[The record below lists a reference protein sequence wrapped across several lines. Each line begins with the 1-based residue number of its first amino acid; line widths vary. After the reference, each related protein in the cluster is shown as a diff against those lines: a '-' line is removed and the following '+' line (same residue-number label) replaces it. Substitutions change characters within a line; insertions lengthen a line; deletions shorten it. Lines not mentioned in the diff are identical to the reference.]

1 MTVSARSSELTSSYM
16 LETSL
21 ESVSLKSLRI
31 LSKSVCRRAC
41 SVAALLVVS
50 FMSAVTSAAQSK
62 SSERDSLVVLISAT
76 SAQAV
81 DISGASYRKVIGP
94 ARFLHN
100 NTYLLCDTAFWNVD
114 SRFIEAIGHVSLI
127 QDETMLTS
135 DKLTYLIDESLA
147 QFRGGVVQLEDKDH
161 NTLRTRHLD
170 YNTADSV
177 AVFKNGGA
185 MRDKDGQIIES
196 VDGSYD
202 SKTKVFKFEENVNMF
217 SDTLFVKSNS
227 MEYNADR
234 QFATFGTATDMWNK
248 DNMLSSDAGWYD
260 RSRELFLFNR
270 KVHLMTD
277 AQEAWSDSLYYYRD
291 VSNVEMLGNVQ
302 ITDTTRSVSALGGRA
317 FYCDSLSSV
326 SMTRKPVV
334 VAETADDR
342 GGKDTVYIGAESFL
356 YYTKMMFE
364 VDSTELAAS
373 QSRISNFS
381 IDPVGE
387 YRKKAAEAAAKA
399 AEEAAKNDPNYRP
412 QNKQQNN
419 GNQGIQPGSENK
431 QQLNGTQGG
440 ADGMPL
446 KSDKEQ
452 LQGGDDTKAAVN
464 EPQKNGDS
472 KGKKKNQRDKAKKR
486 GKQIRQEQNSGLNAA
501 SADSIS
507 VAADSILI
515 GTDSLSSGAVSG
527 SVSDSTRSAGDS
539 LFVADSLSS
548 IADSLSSVDSLAVG
562 ADSLSSVSDSLYS
575 VDSLSIGVDSLAL
588 ADSLAEPLVK
598 DSTKVGFIEAMRNVK
613 LFRKDMQMACDS
625 LLYCDL
631 DSLVRLFIN
640 PAIWQ
645 EGTRQYAADSISVM
659 IKNQSMDR
667 ASLMSDAFISIME
680 DDTHFDQ
687 IKGTEMMA
695 YFDKDGGLQRF
706 DVLGGASALFYLKE
720 HEALATVNKK
730 ESKMLSATFKDGDI
744 ERIYYYDAAKSDGY
758 PVVQLS
764 EEERKLKGFNWAP
777 ERRPAHKDSITTA
790 VLRPTQRREYESRPQ
805 AQFRQTNI
813 YFPGYIDN
821 IHRQIEVRDSLKAVR
836 RAEAARARQ
845 LRELALRDSLAK
857 ADSIALADSL
867 YAKMNAT
874 DSLGTAA
881 ADSLALI
888 DSLAVGDL
896 RDSLAVSSM
905 KDSLSVSDSL
915 SSDASGN
922 ASDKMTK
929 AQLKEQRRKEKKEA
943 AAKRKA
949 EREAAREKRWEEAD
963 SRDAQKKILKDAKK
977 LEKERARKRKALE
990 DAAEQYRK
998 DQAVLERYKSQYE
1011 KKNEKK
1017 KLREAFTRQTIE

>member
-1 MTVSARSSELTSSYM
+1 MGAL
-16 LETSL
+16 L
-21 ESVSLKSLRI
+21 LKSLRT
-31 LSKSVCRRAC
+31 LSKSVSCRLI
-41 SVAALLVVS
+41 SVAAILVMS
-50 FMSAVTSAAQSK
+50 SLSAVTSTAQSK
-62 SSERDSLVVLISAT
+62 SSDRDSLVVLISAT

-234 QFATFGTATDMWNK
+234 QFATFGTSTDMWNK

-260 RSRELFLFNR
+260 RSREMFLFNR

-291 VSNVEMLGNVQ
+291 VSDVEMLGNVQ

-334 VAETADDR
+334 VAETKDDR
-342 GGKDTVYIGAESFL
+342 GDRDTVYIGAEHFL

-373 QSRISNFS
+373 QSRLSNFS

-412 QNKQQNN
+412 QNKQQLNAN
-419 GNQGIQPGSENK
+419 PGGQPNQAGS
-431 QQLNGTQGG
+431 
-440 ADGMPL
+440 
-446 KSDKEQ
+446 SDK
-452 LQGGDDTKAAVN
+452 LIDDKSQITAQISDGEHRKEGVTDSSSVGAGSLATAV
-464 EPQKNGDS
+464 
-472 KGKKKNQRDKAKKR
+472 
-486 GKQIRQEQNSGLNAA
+486 
-501 SADSIS
+501 
-507 VAADSILI
+507 
-515 GTDSLSSGAVSG
+515 DSLS
-527 SVSDSTRSAGDS
+527 T
-539 LFVADSLSS
+539 VADSLTSP
-548 IADSLSSVDSLAVG
+548 
-562 ADSLSSVSDSLYS
+562 
-575 VDSLSIGVDSLAL
+575 VDSLSTVADSLTSPVDSLSTVV
-588 ADSLAEPLVK
+588 DSIAAPIVK
-598 DSTKVGFIEAMRNVK
+598 DSTKVGFIEATRNVK

-625 LLYCDL
+625 LLYSDL

-720 HEALATVNKK
+720 HDALATVNKK

-764 EEERKLKGFNWAP
+764 EEERKLKGFNWTP

-813 YFPGYIDN
+813 YFPGYIED

-836 RAEAARARQ
+836 RAEAERARQ
-845 LRELALRDSLAK
+845 LRELALKDSLAR
-857 ADSIALADSL
+857 ADSIAVADSL
-867 YAKMNAT
+867 YAKMNVS
-874 DSLGTAA
+874 DSLGTDS
-881 ADSLALI
+881 ADSLAL
-888 DSLAVGDL
+888 
-896 RDSLAVSSM
+896 RDSLASM
-905 KDSLSVSDSL
+905 GSLSDSLSVGGVQDSLSVSDSM
-915 SSDASGN
+915 SSAAMSESASGN
-922 ASDKMTK
+922 MTK
-929 AQLKEQRRKEKKEA
+929 AQMKEQRKKEKKEA
-943 AAKRKA
+943 AARKKA
-949 EREAAREKRWEEAD
+949 ERAAAREKRWEEAD
-963 SRDAQKKILKDAKK
+963 SRDAQKKILKDARK
-977 LEKERARKRKALE
+977 LEKERARKRKALD
-990 DAAEQYRK
+990 DAATQYRK

-1011 KKNEKK
+1011 KRKK
-1017 KLREAFTRQTIE
+1017 AN

>member
-1 MTVSARSSELTSSYM
+1 
-16 LETSL
+16 
-21 ESVSLKSLRI
+21 
-31 LSKSVCRRAC
+31 
-41 SVAALLVVS
+41 
-50 FMSAVTSAAQSK
+50 MSAVTSAAQSK

-291 VSNVEMLGNVQ
+291 VSDVEMLGNVQ
-302 ITDTTRSVSALGGRA
+302 ITDTTRSVSALGGKA

-334 VAETADDR
+334 VAETTDDR

-373 QSRISNFS
+373 QSRLSNFG

-412 QNKQQNN
+412 QNKQQLN
-419 GNQGIQPGSENK
+419 GNQGIQPGQENK
-431 QQLNGTQGG
+431 QQLNGNQGG

-464 EPQKNGDS
+464 ELQKNGDS
-472 KGKKKNQRDKAKKR
+472 KKGKKKNTQRDKAKNR
-486 GKQIRQEQNSGLNAA
+486 GKQIRQEQNPGLSAA
-501 SADSIS
+501 SAGLGTSAGLSTSADLSASSTGLSASSDFSVAGGLSNAADSMS

-515 GTDSLSSGAVSG
+515 GNDSLSFGAVSR
-527 SVSDSTRSAGDS
+527 SVTDSIISAGDS
-539 LFVADSLSS
+539 FSVADSLSS
-548 IADSLSSVDSLAVG
+548 VADSLSSLDSLSVGADSLSHLADSLSSVDSL
-562 ADSLSSVSDSLYS
+562 
-575 VDSLSIGVDSLAL
+575 SIGADSLAL

-720 HEALATVNKK
+720 HEVLATVNKK

-764 EEERKLKGFNWAP
+764 EEERKLKGFNWTP

-845 LRELALRDSLAK
+845 LRELALRDSLAR

-867 YAKMNAT
+867 YAKMNAS
-874 DSLGTAA
+874 DSLGAA
-881 ADSLALI
+881 GADSLALS

-896 RDSLAVSSM
+896 RDSVAVSSM

-915 SSDASGN
+915 SSDAISGN

-1011 KKNEKK
+1011 KK
-1017 KLREAFTRQTIE
+1017 KLREAFTRQITE

>member
-1 MTVSARSSELTSSYM
+1 
-16 LETSL
+16 
-21 ESVSLKSLRI
+21 
-31 LSKSVCRRAC
+31 
-41 SVAALLVVS
+41 
-50 FMSAVTSAAQSK
+50 MSAVTSSAQSK

-202 SKTKVFKFEENVNMF
+202 SKTKVFKFEDNVNMF

-291 VSNVEMLGNVQ
+291 VSDVEMLGNVQ

-334 VAETADDR
+334 VAETDD
-342 GGKDTVYIGAESFL
+342 GGRKDTVYVGAEYFL
-356 YYTKMMFE
+356 YYTKMKFE
-364 VDSTELAAS
+364 VDSTEVAAS
-373 QSRISNFS
+373 QSRLSNFS

-412 QNKQQNN
+412 QNKQQVN
-419 GNQGIQPGSENK
+419 GNQGV
-431 QQLNGTQGG
+431 L
-440 ADGMPL
+440 DGMPL

-452 LQGGDDTKAAVN
+452 LQGGNDTKSSAV
-464 EPQKNGDS
+464 EPQNNGDS
-472 KGKKKNQRDKAKKR
+472 KGKTKKNQRDKAKKR
-486 GKQIRQEQNSGLNAA
+486 GKQIRQEQKSGLNAA
-501 SADSIS
+501 SAGLGTSADLRVSSAGLSTSTDSIAVTDLS
-507 VAADSILI
+507 VSAADSLSV
-515 GTDSLSSGAVSG
+515 GADSIA
-527 SVSDSTRSAGDS
+527 
-539 LFVADSLSS
+539 VADSLSVGADS
-548 IADSLSSVDSLAVG
+548 IAVADSLSVG
-562 ADSLSSVSDSLYS
+562 ADSLSSVVDSLS
-575 VDSLSIGVDSLAL
+575 SADSLSIGADSLAL

-598 DSTKVGFIEAMRNVK
+598 DSTKIGFVEAMRNVK
-613 LFRKDMQMACDS
+613 LYRKDMQMVCDS

-645 EGTRQYAADSISVM
+645 ESTRQYAADSISVM
-659 IKNQSMDR
+659 IKNQAMDR
-667 ASLMSDAFISIME
+667 ASLMSNAFISIME

-687 IKGTEMMA
+687 IRGTEMMA
-695 YFDKDGGLQRF
+695 YFGKDGGLQRF

-720 HEALATVNKK
+720 HDALATVNKK

-758 PVVQLS
+758 PVVQLT
-764 EEERKLKGFNWAP
+764 EEERKLKGFNWTP

-790 VLRPTQRREYESRPQ
+790 VLRPTQRREYEARPQ
-805 AQFRQTNI
+805 AQFKQTNI

-857 ADSIALADSL
+857 ADSINLADSL
-867 YAKMNAT
+867 YAKMNAA
-874 DSLGTAA
+874 DSLGTAG
-881 ADSLALI
+881 ADSLALS
-888 DSLAVGDL
+888 DSLSVGSL
-896 RDSLAVSSM
+896 RDSLSVGGVR
-905 KDSLSVSDSL
+905 DSLSVSDSL
-915 SSDASGN
+915 SSDTSGN

-929 AQLKEQRRKEKKEA
+929 AQLKDQRRKEKKEA

-949 EREAAREKRWEEAD
+949 ERAAAREKRWEDAD

-1011 KKNEKK
+1011 KK
-1017 KLREAFTRQTIE
+1017 KLRDK